1 MTTTKIIFL
10 ALSMQVANL
19 CYGQFISQTATNPNV
34 NLRHAQSL
42 NIGTSTITT
51 YASRLNVFGAG
62 NTSATSALSIFNT
75 SSTTNPIFL
84 VRNDGNVGIGVTSP
98 LQKLHVV
105 GNVLINGPA
114 STLLFGEGATANAE
128 WGIEYDLGGTDQT
141 NGLNFWKPFG
151 STGVGFRNF
160 ILFINNN
167 GRVGINTNNPTA
179 DLSVNGNVLI
189 GAATTNLPAGY
200 KLYVQTGIL
209 TEKVKIAVVNSTD
222 WSDYVFAKDYKLKT
236 IEELE
241 AFVKENKHL
250 PNVPSAEEV
259 VKEGID
265 MAKMDAKLLEKIEE
279 LSLYVIQLKKENTE
293 LVKRIEKVENK

>member
-1 MTTTKIIFL
+1 MKTTSKLITALTGLFL
-10 ALSMQVANL
+10 GITFSVNAQVTTAN
-19 CYGQFISQTATNPNV
+19 TTN
-34 NLRHAQSL
+34 
-42 NIGTSTITT
+42 T
-51 YASRLNVFGAG
+51 YATTAYVG
-62 NTSATSALSIFNT
+62 
-75 SSTTNPIFL
+75 SSTTSTFKDIVFKTNNVERMRIL
-84 VRNDGNVGIGVTSP
+84 GTGTTAGNIGIGTTAP

-105 GNVLINGPA
+105 GNILINGAA
-114 STLLFGEGATANAE
+114 SSLFFGEGTTANAE
-128 WGIEYDLGGTDQT
+128 WGIEYDLGGTNQT

-151 STGVGFRNF
+151 SSGVGFRNF

-167 GRVGINTNNPTA
+167 GRVGINTNHPTA
-179 DLSVNGNVLI
+179 SLTVVGNALI
-189 GAATTNLPAGY
+189 GDTTTKLPAGY

-209 TEKVKIAVVNSTD
+209 TEKVKIAVANSTD

-293 LVKRIEKVENK
+293 LVKRIERVENK